1 MKQIDVKQ
9 KVLNR
14 QQDIAQQL
22 RHSFDQAN
30 LLAVNIMGS
39 PGCGKTA
46 LLEVTAGQL
55 ARNHRTLVLEG
66 DLQTDN
72 DARRVRAA
80 GLTAYQINT
89 DQACHLDALMV
100 ERSLK
105 DNKINL
111 HDFDLL
117 VIENVGNLVC
127 PAGFPLGEHC
137 RLVVSSIPEGFD
149 KPAKYPR
156 MFYKADCV
164 ILNKI
169 DLLSV
174 LDFDKDA
181 FWQFVKQVAPKA
193 ARFEISCKTA
203 AGTENWLDWLNQQR
217 QNPSEARDCKSG

>member
-1 MKQIDVKQ
+1 MRRIDVKQ
-9 KVLNR
+9 KVLKR
-14 QQDIAQQL
+14 HEEVAQQL
-22 RHSFDQAN
+22 RQRCDAAGV
-30 LLAVNIMGS
+30 LAINIMGS

-46 LLEVTAGQL
+46 LLETTAGEL
-55 ARNHRTLVLEG
+55 AKNYRTVVLEG

-72 DARRVRAA
+72 DAKRVSAA
-80 GLTAYQINT
+80 GLRAYQINT
-89 DQACHLDALMV
+89 DRACHLDALMI

-111 HDFDLL
+111 NDFDLL

-127 PAGFPLGEHC
+127 PSGFPLGEHC
-137 RLVVSSIPEGFD
+137 RVVVSSTPEGFD

-164 ILNKI
+164 LLNKT

-181 FWQFVKQVAPKA
+181 FWRFVEKVAPKA
-193 ARFEISCKTA
+193 ARFEISCKTGKGTA
-203 AGTENWLDWLNQQR
+203 AWLDWLTQR
-217 QNPSEARDCKSG
+217 ELAPSNTRD

>member
-14 QQDIAQQL
+14 HQEVAQQL
-22 RHSFDQAN
+22 CRRFDSAAV
-30 LLAVNIMGS
+30 LAINIMGS

-46 LLEVTAGQL
+46 LLEIAASRL
-55 ARNHRTLVLEG
+55 ADSCRTVVLEG

-72 DARRVRAA
+72 DAQRVCAA
-80 GLTAYQINT
+80 GLRAYQINT
-89 DQACHLDALMV
+89 DSACHLDALMV

-105 DNKINL
+105 LNKINL
-111 HDFDLL
+111 DDLDLL

-127 PAGFPLGEHC
+127 PAGFDLGEHC
-137 RLVVSSIPEGFD
+137 RIVMSSLPEGFD

-164 ILNKI
+164 LLNKI
-169 DLLSV
+169 DLLGV

-181 FWQFVKQVAPKA
+181 FWRFVEQVAPKA
-193 ARFEISCKTA
+193 ARFEISCKT
-203 AGTENWLDWLNQQR
+203 GTGTDAWLDWLRQR
-217 QNPSEARDCKSG
+217 KRSPSETRD